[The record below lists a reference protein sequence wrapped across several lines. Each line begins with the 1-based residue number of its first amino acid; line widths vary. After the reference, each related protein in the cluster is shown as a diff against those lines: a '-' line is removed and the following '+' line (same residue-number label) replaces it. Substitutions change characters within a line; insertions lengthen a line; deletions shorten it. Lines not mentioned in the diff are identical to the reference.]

1 MSKGIFKEA
10 VIGVISMTVQSWF
23 KKYRRLA

>member
-10 VIGVISMTVQSWF
+10 VFGVLEMKIKSLF
-23 KKYRRLA
+23 EKYEPIV